1 MNKKII
7 TSLLFCALLSSVMS
21 YAQKFD
27 KLDKSPVDISYL
39 TTRKIPKPLV
49 KVVYGRPQKE
59 SDQVFG
65 EQIPYGEIWSTGANE
80 ATEIKFFTDMSFGRK
95 LVKAGTYVLHTI
107 PGEEEWTI
115 ILNSNTDTWGAFFYD
130 ESKDVVRIKI
140 PTKEAEVLDVFS
152 IGFKEDFNNI
162 FMVLAW
168 DDTRIDIPLATQDVI
183 LAKI

>member
-7 TSLLFCALLSSVMS
+7 TSLICGALLSSIMG

-27 KLDKSPVDISYL
+27 KLDEAPVDITYL
-39 TTRKIPKPLV
+39 TTRKEPKPLV

-59 SDQVFG
+59 SDRVFG
-65 EQIPYGEIWSTGANE
+65 QQIPYGEIWSTGANE
-80 ATEIKFFTDMSFGRK
+80 ATEVKFYTDMSFGRK

-107 PGEEEWTI
+107 PGEKEWTI
-115 ILNSNTDTWGAFFYD
+115 ILNSNTDTWGSYFYD

-140 PTKEAEVLDVFS
+140 PTKEAEELNVFS
-152 IGFKEDFNNI
+152 IAFKEDFNNT

-168 DDTRIDIPLATQDVI
+168 DETRIDIPLATQDVI
-183 LAKI
+183 LAKL

>member
-7 TSLLFCALLSSVMS
+7 TSMLCCALLSGIAG

-27 KLDKSPVDISYL
+27 QLDKAPVDITYL

-59 SDQVFG
+59 SAQVFG
-65 EQIPYGEIWSTGANE
+65 DQIPYGEIWHTGANE
-80 ATEIKFFTDMSFGRK
+80 ATEVKFFTDMSFGRK

-107 PGEEEWTI
+107 PGEKEWTI
-115 ILNSNTDTWGAFFYD
+115 ILNSNTDTWGSFFYD

-152 IGFKEDFNNI
+152 IGFKQDFNNM

>member
-7 TSLLFCALLSSVMS
+7 TSMLLCALLSSVMS

-27 KLDKSPVDISYL
+27 NLDDAPVDISYL
-39 TTRKIPKPLV
+39 TTRKIPKPLI

-59 SDQVFG
+59 SNTVFGDQV
-65 EQIPYGEIWSTGANE
+65 PSGEIWRTGANE
-80 ATEIKFFTDMSFGRK
+80 ATEVKFYTDMSFGRK

-107 PGEEEWTI
+107 PGEKEWTI
-115 ILNSNTDTWGAFFYD
+115 ILNSNTDTWGSFFYD

-140 PTKEAEVLDVFS
+140 PTKEAEAIDIFS
-152 IGFKEDFNNI
+152 IGFKQDFNNI

-168 DDTRIDIPLATQDVI
+168 DQTRIDIPLATQDVI

>member
-168 DDTRIDIPLATQDVI
+168 DDTRIDIPIATQDVI

>member
-7 TSLLFCALLSSVMS
+7 TSVLLCALLSSVMS
-21 YAQKFD
+21 YAQNFD
-27 KLDKSPVDISYL
+27 KLDDAPVDISYL

-59 SDQVFG
+59 SNTVFGDQV
-65 EQIPYGEIWSTGANE
+65 PYGEIWRTGANE
-80 ATEIKFFTDMSFGRK
+80 ATEVKFYSDMSFGRK

-107 PGEEEWTI
+107 PGEHEWTI
-115 ILNSNTDTWGAFFYD
+115 ILNSNTDTWGSYFYD
-130 ESKDVVRIKI
+130 ETKDVVRIKI
-140 PTKEAEVLDVFS
+140 PARQGEVLDVFS
-152 IGFKEDFNNI
+152 IGFKEDFQNT

-168 DDTRIDIPLATQDVI
+168 DTARIDIPLATQDAI

>member
-1 MNKKII
+1 MKNKII
-7 TSLLFCALLSSVMS
+7 TSMLCCALLSSVMS

-27 KLDKSPVDISYL
+27 RPDEAPVDISYL
-39 TTRKIPKPLV
+39 TIGKIPKPLV

-65 EQIPYGEIWSTGANE
+65 SQIPYGEIWRTGANE
-80 ATEIKFFTDMSFGRK
+80 ATEVKFYADMSFGRK
-95 LVKAGTYVLHTI
+95 LVKAGTYVMHTI
-107 PGEEEWTI
+107 PGEKEWTI
-115 ILNSNTDTWGAFFYD
+115 ILNSNTDTWGSYFYD
-130 ESKDVVRIKI
+130 ETKDVVRIKI
-140 PTKEAEVLDVFS
+140 PTQEAEEIDIFS
-152 IGFKEDFNNI
+152 IGFKNDFNNT

>member
-7 TSLLFCALLSSVMS
+7 TSLLCCALLSSVMS

-27 KLDKSPVDISYL
+27 KPDKAPVDITYL

-59 SDQVFG
+59 SGRVFG
-65 EQIPYGEIWSTGANE
+65 EQIPYGEIWHTGANE

-115 ILNSNTDTWGAFFYD
+115 ILNSNTDTWGSFFYD

-152 IGFKEDFNNI
+152 IGFKEDFNSI

>member
-7 TSLLFCALLSSVMS
+7 TSMLCCALLSSVMS

-27 KLDKSPVDISYL
+27 KPDQAPVDISYL

-59 SDQVFG
+59 SKQVFG
-65 EQIPYGEIWSTGANE
+65 EQIPYGEIWRTGANE

-107 PGEEEWTI
+107 PGEKEWTI
-115 ILNSNTDTWGAFFYD
+115 ILNSNTDTWGCYFYD

-140 PTKEAEVLDVFS
+140 PTKEAEVIDIFS

>member
-7 TSLLFCALLSSVMS
+7 TSMLCCALLSSFMS

-27 KLDKSPVDISYL
+27 QLDKAPVDITYL
-39 TTRKIPKPLV
+39 TTLKVPKPRV

-59 SDQVFG
+59 ADKVFG

-80 ATEIKFFTDMSFGRK
+80 ATEVKFYTDMSFGRK

-107 PGEEEWTI
+107 PGEKEWTI
-115 ILNSNTDTWGAFFYD
+115 ILNSNTDTWGSFFYD
-130 ESKDVVRIKI
+130 ETKDVVRIKI
-140 PTKEAEVLDVFS
+140 PAKEAEVLDVFS
-152 IGFKEDFNNI
+152 IGFKKDFKNT

-168 DDTRIDIPLATQDVI
+168 DSTRIDIPLSSQDNI